1 LVNIISFASIR
12 CLSYN
17 GYQLSKGG
25 VVAVIKT
32 VGLTKYY
39 GKTRGIEDLN
49 LEVDSGEIFGF
60 LGPNGAGKTT
70 TIRLLLSLIRPTRG
84 FAHIFGIDIRQ
95 SSLEIR
101 QRLGYV
107 PGDVVLYDGMTG
119 MNYLRLMGSFR
130 RNHDGQRLLELQER
144 LDLDLSR
151 KARTYSKGMKQKL
164 AIIQAFMSDPE
175 LLILDEPT
183 LGLDPLIQ
191 RQFYDLMLEEKNHGK
206 TIFLSSHIL
215 SEVERVCDRV
225 GIVREGHLVDVERVD
240 TLKHKKV
247 RRMELILS
255 RELTEDEIKLE
266 GVDTISVSG
275 KRVELI
281 VHGDVPKLLEQLCQ
295 LPVEDMAFPEAS
307 LEDSFMEFYGEEQT

>member
-1 LVNIISFASIR
+1 MAL
-12 CLSYN
+12 
-17 GYQLSKGG
+17 
-25 VVAVIKT
+25 IKT

-49 LEVDSGEIFGF
+49 LEIEVGEIFGF

-70 TIRLLLSLIRPTRG
+70 TIRLLLNLIRPTRG
-84 FAHIFGIDIRQ
+84 FANIFGIDIRQ
-95 SSLEIR
+95 NSLEIR
-101 QRLGYV
+101 HRLGYV

-119 MNYLRLMGSFR
+119 MDYLRLMGSFR
-130 RNHDGQRLLELQER
+130 RNHDGHRLRELQER
-144 LDLDLSR
+144 MDLDLSR

-191 RQFYDLMLEEKNHGK
+191 RQFYDLMLEEKSHGK

-215 SEVERVCDRV
+215 PEVERVCDRV
-225 GIVREGHLVDVERVD
+225 GIVRKGHLVDVERVD

-255 RELTEDEIKLE
+255 RELAEDEIKLE
-266 GVDTISVSG
+266 GVDIISISG
-275 KRVELI
+275 RRVELK
-281 VHGDVPKLLEQLCQ
+281 VHGDVPKLLAQLCR
-295 LPVEDMAFPEAS
+295 LPVEDMSFPEAS

>member
-1 LVNIISFASIR
+1 
-12 CLSYN
+12 
-17 GYQLSKGG
+17 
-25 VVAVIKT
+25 
-32 VGLTKYY
+32 
-39 GKTRGIEDLN
+39 
-49 LEVDSGEIFGF
+49 
-60 LGPNGAGKTT
+60 
-70 TIRLLLSLIRPTRG
+70 
-84 FAHIFGIDIRQ
+84 
-95 SSLEIR
+95 
-101 QRLGYV
+101 
-107 PGDVVLYDGMTG
+107 MTG